1 MTQLFKIGD
10 SSNFKQFIFMHYHIY
25 MYDINICIYRYKN
38 SNAYIS
44 KEFILTWY
52 EVDTWYEVETYTK
65 DTSRQK
71 MFFYELITFVK

>member
-1 MTQLFKIGD
+1 
-10 SSNFKQFIFMHYHIY
+10 